1 MLLQEVNLAWNVPKP
16 NKNKNI
22 GKNKRAGASPKRARL
37 PSESMTVYVR
47 APVPTVPFPEK
58 KARKPKRKLDPTRR
72 ISTPF
77 FRAYKPANTH
87 NGSKNN
93 KIVSFGAKGEKRQ
106 WKALKKWLDKNPN
119 VYAPLP
125 KKTTKTKR
133 APRKKTSTKPAK
145 NPRRANKM

>member
-1 MLLQEVNLAWNVPKP
+1 MQQVNLVWNVVKP
-16 NKNKNI
+16 NKN
-22 GKNKRAGASPKRARL
+22 KNKRAGASPKRARL

-58 KARKPKRKLDPTRR
+58 KVWKPKRKLDPTRR
-72 ISTPF
+72 IAMPS

-106 WKALKKWLDKNPN
+106 WKALKKWLEKNPN

-125 KKTTKTKR
+125 KKKKKSTRKTTQTTQTTQTKR
-133 APRKKTSTKPAK
+133 KPAKK